1 MATKRFLGF
10 FILLILPI
18 VLGCGVVYTNVTRP
32 YSEDFNNT
40 PIGSKQCTISA
51 RSITVPTGRVRVSA
65 EWATGAIIEAAREKG
80 ITKLYYADEH
90 EFNILLGT
98 YRRKSL
104 TIYGD

>member
-1 MATKRFLGF
+1 MATKRFLSF

-18 VLGCGVVYTNVTRP
+18 VLGCGAVYTNVTRP

-40 PIGSKQCTISA
+40 PIGSKQCTINA
-51 RSITVPTGRVRVSA
+51 RSIRVPTGRVRVSA
-65 EWATGAIIEAAREKG
+65 EWATKTIVEAAREKE
-80 ITKLYYADEH
+80 ITTIYYADEH

-98 YRRKSL
+98 YRRRSL